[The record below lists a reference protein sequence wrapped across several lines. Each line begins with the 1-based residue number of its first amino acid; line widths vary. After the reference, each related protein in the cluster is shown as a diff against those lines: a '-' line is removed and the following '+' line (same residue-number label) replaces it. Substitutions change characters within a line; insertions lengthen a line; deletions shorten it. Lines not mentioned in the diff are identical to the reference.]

1 MNFFMPYLYRLIYR
15 KNGPLI
21 FVSHLDLN
29 SIFRRTILRAK
40 IPVELTEGFNPRL
53 KVSFGPALP
62 LGIAGWQEIMEISLA
77 EPLAEE
83 LLVDRINKAAP
94 SGLRIVRAEG
104 LLQQK
109 ISLNKLLKC
118 ASYLVYFAFEIPI
131 GVNSIKNCQSR
142 LEAAIMRLL
151 REKEIIITTDTKKRM
166 AELNLRPFLHKINI
180 LSRRDDRLIVRL
192 IINLLQ
198 GRSIN
203 PYLIMNKIMESNGD
217 SVTIEKVI
225 REKFILNTL

>member
-1 MNFFMPYLYRLIYR
+1 
-15 KNGPLI
+15 
-21 FVSHLDLN
+21 
-29 SIFRRTILRAK
+29 
-40 IPVELTEGFNPRL
+40 
-53 KVSFGPALP
+53 
-62 LGIAGWQEIMEISLA
+62 MEISLA

-94 SGLRIVRAEG
+94 SGLRRVRAEG

-166 AELNLRPFLHKINI
+166 AN
-180 LSRRDDRLIVRL
+180 
-192 IINLLQ
+192 
-198 GRSIN
+198 
-203 PYLIMNKIMESNGD
+203 
-217 SVTIEKVI
+217 
-225 REKFILNTL
+225 